1 MNILIDASA
10 SFFYHSTGIGAY
22 ATELVRGLTEIEND
36 HTLSLFTGK
45 RVFPAA
51 EIDKSAQKTV
61 CSFWQRTAK
70 NKAEI
75 SGDFDLYHNLHNG
88 IGMKEAGNKKIV
100 TIHDMIPCILPEY
113 CGSPYKE
120 LFLANTRQSAEAAD
134 AVITVSENSKN
145 DILRFT
151 DVQEERIHVI
161 AEAPKGNCKP
171 LPPKLTADYLFS
183 RYHLRAPFFL
193 YVGGFNERKNVAG
206 LIKAYASICRDFPYV
221 CPLVIIGKEG
231 SRRKKLEE
239 LAETLSV
246 TAFLRFPGYV
256 PDHDLPFFYNQCQA
270 LIYPSFY
277 EGFGL
282 PPLEAAAC
290 QTAVVT
296 SNRASLKEV
305 MADGA
310 LYADPGNTAGLA
322 LHLYSL
328 AADNHLRET
337 MARRA
342 YERSRAFSYT
352 KTAQQTL
359 ALYEKICR

>member
-1 MNILIDASA
+1 MKILIDASA
-10 SFFYHSTGIGAY
+10 SFLYHSTGIGAY
-22 ATELVRGLTEIEND
+22 ATELVRALEQIENP
-36 HTLSLFTGK
+36 HNLFLFTGK
-45 RVFPAA
+45 DVFSTTDQNKPP
-51 EIDKSAQKTV
+51 SKTV
-61 CSFWQRTAK
+61 CSFWQRSAK
-70 NKAEI
+70 NKMVI
-75 SGDFDLYHNLHNG
+75 TDTFDLYHNLHNG
-88 IGMKEAGNKKIV
+88 IGMKETGNKKIV

-120 LFLANTRQSAEAAD
+120 LFREETQKSAEAAD
-134 AVITVSENSKN
+134 AVITVSENSKK

-151 DVQEERIHVI
+151 NVKEENVHVI
-161 AEAPKGNCKP
+161 AEAPKSNCKP
-171 LPPKLTADYLFS
+171 LPQKLTADYLLS
-183 RYHLRAPFFL
+183 HYHLRSPFFL

-231 SRRKKLEE
+231 KRCKKLKE
-239 LAETLSV
+239 LAQTLSI
-246 TAFLRFPGYV
+246 TPFLRFPGYV
-256 PDHDLPFFYNQCQA
+256 PDHDLPFFYNQCRA

-290 QTAVVT
+290 RTAVVT

-310 LYADPGNTAGLA
+310 LYADPGNTAALA

-328 AADNHLRET
+328 TADDDLRET
-337 MARRA
+337 MALRA
-342 YERSRAFSYT
+342 YERSKNFSYM

-359 ALYEKICR
+359 ALYENICR